1 MNEVVI
7 SNTSV
12 SIKEYKGQRVVTLS
26 DIDAVHERPKGTA
39 RKRFNDNKGHFIYG
53 EDYFKL
59 QPSENRTFGITSP
72 NGAIVLTESGYL
84 MIIKSFTDNKAW
96 EVQRALVKSYFRA
109 RCEKSSRHEDHRIKE
124 KPYEYADKF
133 YYGQPVLTSADIE
146 FFSGI
151 TRSRTDHA
159 LRKIGTENTDYKLL
173 TGSELAKF
181 KKENPKFIYAVSNM
195 FVIFKPG
202 FDKLV
207 KFFDIKSEIPQ
218 IMIEKKNPSKK
229 STRKPAPE
237 MDDYL
242 CSLNVLEWV
251 RSCMSNDEEKSA
263 INTAIRYCAMAL
275 GVTASI
281 HK

>member
-7 SNTSV
+7 GNTGV
-12 SIKEYKGQRVVTLS
+12 SIKEYKGQRIVTLS

-84 MIIKSFTDNKAW
+84 MIVKSFTDNKAW
-96 EVQRALVKSYFRA
+96 EVQRALVKSYFCA
-109 RCEKSSRHEDHRIKE
+109 KCKNTTKHEQTRIEE
-124 KPYEYADKF
+124 KPYEYMDKF
-133 YYGQPVLTSADIE
+133 FEGKPVITSADIE

-159 LRKIGTENTDYKLL
+159 LRRVCTENTDYKLL
-173 TGSELAKF
+173 TGSALAKF
-181 KKENPKFIYAVSNM
+181 KEENPKFTHSVSSL
-195 FVIFKPG
+195 FVIFKSG

-207 KFFDIKSEIPQ
+207 KFFGIKSEMPQ
-218 IMIEKKNPSKK
+218 ITLEKKEPKKDGKSRWTPS
-229 STRKPAPE
+229 AQ
-237 MDDYL
+237 DYL
-242 CSLNVLEWV
+242 CSLEVLNHIKK
-251 RSCMSNDEEKSA
+251 CMIDNSEIGSIDVAS
-263 INTAIRYCAMAL
+263 RYCALAL
-275 GVTASI
+275 GIKSMF
-281 HK
+281 K